1 RFPRRKRADGRVQ
14 DAAAGHV
21 HEQRDRDRLQAP
33 VGLEGLELVG
43 LAAALPGGCA
53 PAPAQ
58 RELVKGAAVFPV
70 ALEAPGDRAAATVV
84 FARQLALRDLR
95 HQPEEDQVVERGPA
109 QAAVDTEGLLRE
121 GALAALAL
129 VALDHAAV
137 ADAAEGAAALVLG
150 SLSAVALGTLT
161 WAEGGLEWHRRVLRG
176 EASRARSPGRRS
188 GQGQVAGADR
198 NSSTVVHSIRGQN
211 PDAATRRG

>member
-1 RFPRRKRADGRVQ
+1 
-14 DAAAGHV
+14 
-21 HEQRDRDRLQAP
+21 
-33 VGLEGLELVG
+33 
-43 LAAALPGGCA
+43 
-53 PAPAQ
+53 
-58 RELVKGAAVFPV
+58 ELVKGAAVFPV

-137 ADAAEGAAALVLG
+137 ADAAEGAAALVLE

-161 WAEGGLEWHRRVLRG
+161 WAEGGWEWHRRVLGARPRG
-176 EASRARSPGRRS
+176 LAHREDAPARARLRVSTGFPQRSCTASGARIASGCLPRQAAQRREQRLARGIAHERVEHGQAHACLRPGGPRAR
-188 GQGQVAGADR
+188 
-198 NSSTVVHSIRGQN
+198 
-211 PDAATRRG
+211 P